1 MPKRIVAAVMA
12 LALTGCWVSEKDLF
26 GPGDWQPPPDIAG
39 SYTSENGAGEAQA
52 RVVLSVRSDGLV
64 QGVAT
69 KVGESTS
76 ETSVVGFVPI
86 PGGTG
91 KYYLLVDRSK
101 AGEPD
106 DSGGNIYF
114 VARMTDEGFDAFWPQ
129 CEGTPDIPGMER
141 ETQELI
147 DEEICGFTTKE
158 ALLRA
163 GLAAERNLEGKHLFE
178 PDVMGR
184 MKRETPDDD
193 SEAEAAETEDP
204 AETDG
209 G

>member
-1 MPKRIVAAVMA
+1 MPKRIAAAVMA

-39 SYTSENGAGEAQA
+39 SYTSENGSGEAQA

-86 PGGTG
+86 SGGTG

-101 AGEPD
+101 AGEPN

-184 MKRETPDDD
+184 MKRETPG
-193 SEAEAAETEDP
+193 EAEAAEPEDR